1 MIYIDNAS
9 GAPGLAKIEALDYR
23 AATWHREGRISISGS
38 HFQMDVLW
46 DIIYVPRTSY
56 HYRLN

>member
-23 AATWHREGRISISGS
+23 ATTWHRKGRVSISGS
-38 HFQMDVLW
+38 RFPMDVLW
-46 DIIYVPRTSY
+46 DIIYVSQASRRY
-56 HYRLN
+56 HFD